1 MKYAEFAEK
10 IVKEY
15 ERRFPHS
22 WCRVRLFSGIGY
34 AIFIDCYLAGNE
46 HEFINGIAQ
55 NDMFSIGFYISLP
68 ENFNKSDEL
77 PEKLVIESAGNCY
90 RIVPDNNYM
99 CYGMRKISFRKTTGT
114 PEKVISVC
122 CRQFDKLLRTVKE
135 DRASGKIHDNFKIL
149 LAEKLAG
156 TK

>member
-22 WCRVRLFSGIGY
+22 WCRVRHFSAVGH
-34 AIFIDCYLAGNE
+34 AIFIDCYLAGNK

-55 NDMFSIGFYISLP
+55 NDMFSIGFVIHLSDNFNESMELP
-68 ENFNKSDEL
+68 ENL
-77 PEKLVIESAGNCY
+77 TIESSGNY
-90 RIVPDNNYM
+90 YKITPDNYYT
-99 CYGMRKISFRKTTGT
+99 CYGMRKISFRKTTGA